1 MLVLRSTSLPDT
13 RAIATAVAG
22 LARAGDVI
30 LLVGDLGAGKT
41 AFAQGFGAA
50 VGVTEPIT
58 SPTFTLVQSYAATEL
73 TVHHAD
79 LYRLERTGEIADL
92 ALAEL
97 AESGGV
103 VLVEWGD
110 VLGGLLPGGHLSVV
124 IEIDDRDLDHRDLDD
139 RGSDDPD
146 AGADEPNRII
156 ELHGEGAA
164 WAARWARLEA
174 ATEAWRC

>member
-1 MLVLRSTSLPDT
+1 MLVLRSTSLSDT
-13 RAIATAVAG
+13 RAIAAAVAR

-50 VGVTEPIT
+50 LGVTEPIT
-58 SPTFTLVQSYAATEL
+58 SPTFTLVQSYAAADL

-110 VLGGLLPGGHLSVV
+110 VLGGLLPGGHLAVV
-124 IEIDDRDLDHRDLDD
+124 IEMDDRDLGAVDGTDD
-139 RGSDDPD
+139 
-146 AGADEPNRII
+146 GAVEPARII
-156 ELHGEGAA
+156 ELHGEGSA